1 MRTFHLPLPEPL
13 HEALKAE
20 AREALRPA
28 TELVREAL
36 EDWLAARRRE
46 RLAGEIL
53 AYAEAVAGTEQDLDA
68 ELEGA
73 GVESLLDQDDAA

>member
-36 EDWLAARRRE
+36 RRRG
-46 RLAGEIL
+46 LG
-53 AYAEAVAGTEQDLDA
+53 
-68 ELEGA
+68 
-73 GVESLLDQDDAA
+73 